1 MSSISIETDNENK
14 LTVQEYVRYI
24 RIKEKIQEFLDRE
37 NVKDILCESEGSI
50 NGLTIDLI
58 VKFSINK

>member
-14 LTVQEYVRYI
+14 LTVQEYVRYVK
-24 RIKEKIQEFLDRE
+24 IKETILQFLDSE
-37 NVKDILCESEGSI
+37 NVKEMLSSSENSI

-58 VKFSINK
+58 VKFSVNR

>member
-1 MSSISIETDNENK
+1 MSSISIETNNENK

-24 RIKEKIQEFLDRE
+24 KIKEKIQEFLDCE
-37 NVKDILCESEGSI
+37 NVKDVLRESEGSL
-50 NGLTIDLI
+50 NCLTIDLI